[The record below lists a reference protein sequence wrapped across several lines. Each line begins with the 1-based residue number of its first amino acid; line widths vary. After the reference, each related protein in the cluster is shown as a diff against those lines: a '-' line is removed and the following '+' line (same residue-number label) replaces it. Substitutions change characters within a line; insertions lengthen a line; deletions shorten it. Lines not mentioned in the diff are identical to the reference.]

1 LGERAKGFFVSTVI
15 AKRFFRSGTPDNPPC
30 PPLKKGGKYKELQE
44 KSPFEISYSLSTR
57 FGGRATVLKV
67 KQFDPGGARVDGF
80 S

>member
-1 LGERAKGFFVSTVI
+1 MVT
-15 AKRFFRSGTPDNPPC
+15 
-30 PPLKKGGKYKELQE
+30 KGGDI
-44 KSPFEISYSLSTR
+44 FYSLSTR